1 MKLLSIRLENYIG
14 IYNGRGDNI
23 LEVDLSQST
32 SNIVIIR
39 GSNGS
44 GKSTLLKAL
53 SPLQDD
59 NTAIIPGMEGKKTLR
74 YLYNGELYEIL
85 YVHPV
90 KNDGSRGQVKMQV
103 YKGMNR
109 VELNPTWNVTSGKD
123 IIFDLFNLDANFLTL
138 SQLSSEDRGLADKKP
153 AERKK
158 FVNSIIN
165 GIEVYNNM
173 YKVITKKYSTFKNMI
188 NTISSKI
195 RQIGN
200 IEELNARFINISKQV
215 EDVSSERDKAVIEA
229 SKIDAE
235 IGILTRDNNLEEY
248 YKINEEIRDNID
260 YISASKSQV
269 IDLSKGELSSE
280 NLYELK
286 DIIDSGLHT
295 FDKDISK
302 WKSEEAVANAKI
314 ESISREKDETFNS
327 LQTKITK
334 RGTLLDGGFSDS
346 DLSLYKDTKAKIA
359 ELDNDIN
366 GLNSS
371 IKNLS
376 EAEAL
381 INAMEMIVP
390 VLDSLYN
397 GLDATTKKEKY
408 DFVKTTLDNDG
419 KYVDQTVELSRTY
432 NEVSRTVGELESE
445 VLAYEILFDKAKSL
459 ALRPKECKIDDC
471 SFVKEAIDAS
481 SKHPEKRIND
491 INKEISESK
500 TLLKS
505 LEKDIES
512 YKELYDFNKRFTNL
526 HGMVLSF
533 RKLLEKSP
541 VDYIID
547 PYQLLASLDHMEKLM
562 IDFNQIRGIFNII
575 TTKSN
580 YEEIIESLKE
590 PAAKYEANKALI
602 DELDSDIASLK
613 DKLTTIDNRLM
624 AEKDAISETVTDISL
639 TEFKIEVYTKCK
651 SLVDECIGLDVRNEE
666 LQSQINSLS
675 DIALK
680 VKTLDARMAEA
691 KSRADRLNND
701 LNAILNERDKIASN
715 KTLLEDY
722 IRDLDLYNKNFS
734 ILETIRYYLSPTTGI
749 QTVFMRTYMGNII
762 LKANELLSLIFN
774 GQFIIQPF
782 VINEAEFRIPCLG
795 NGLVNDDISSMSTS
809 QICMISMIL
818 SFAILSNSS
827 TDYNILK
834 LDEIDGGLDTENRIQ
849 FIGLLK
855 QLITMVGCEQCFLI
869 SHNMEYDADTT
880 VIDMAARPV
889 LVR

>member
-59 NTAIIPGMEGKKTLR
+59 NNAIIPGLEGKKTLR
-74 YLYNGELYEIL
+74 YLYNNEVYEIL

-90 KNDGSRGQVKMQV
+90 KTDGSRGQVKMQV

-173 YKVITKKYSTFKNMI
+173 YKVITKKYSTFKNLI
-188 NTISSKI
+188 STISSKI
-195 RQIGN
+195 NQIGN
-200 IEELNARFINISKQV
+200 IEELNSRYNNISRQV
-215 EDVSSERDKAVIEA
+215 EDVSRERDRAVIEA

-235 IGILTRDNNLEEY
+235 IGILTRDNNLEEF
-248 YKINEEIRDNID
+248 YKINEEIRENLD
-260 YISASKSQV
+260 YIRASKSQV
-269 IDLSKGELSSE
+269 INLSKGELSSE
-280 NLYELK
+280 DLNELK
-286 DIIDSGLHT
+286 DIIDRSLRT

-302 WKSEEAVANAKI
+302 WKSEEAVANSKI
-314 ESISREKDETFNS
+314 ESIAREKEDTFKS

-359 ELDNDIN
+359 ELENDIN

-381 INAMEMIVP
+381 VNAMEMIVP

-419 KYVDQTVELSRTY
+419 KYVDQTIELTRTY
-432 NEVSRTVGELESE
+432 NEVSRTVTELESE
-445 VLAYEILFDKAKSL
+445 ILAYEILFDKAKSL
-459 ALRPKECKIDDC
+459 ALRPKDCKIDDC
-471 SFVKEAIDAS
+471 SFVKEAIEAS

-491 INKEISESK
+491 INKEIDESNK
-500 TLLKS
+500 LLKS

-613 DKLTTIDNRLM
+613 DKLNAIDNQLM
-624 AEKDAISETVTDISL
+624 TENESIGEITTNISL
-639 TEFKIEVYTKCK
+639 TEFKTEVYTKCK
-651 SLVDECIGLDVRNEE
+651 SLVDECIGLEERNNE

-675 DIALK
+675 DIAFK
-680 VKTLDARMAEA
+680 VKDLEGRMDEA

-701 LNAILNERDKIASN
+701 LNAILSERDKIASN

-889 LVR
+889 LVK

>member
-59 NTAIIPGMEGKKTLR
+59 NTAIIPGLEGKKTLR
-74 YLYNGELYEIL
+74 YLYNGEVYEIL

-90 KNDGSRGQVKMQV
+90 KTDGSRGQVKMQV

-173 YKVITKKYSTFKNMI
+173 YKVITKKYSTFKNLI
-188 NTISSKI
+188 STISSKI
-195 RQIGN
+195 NQIGN
-200 IEELNARFINISKQV
+200 IEELNARYNNISRQV
-215 EDVSSERDKAVIEA
+215 ETVSSERDKAVIEA

-235 IGILTRDNNLEEY
+235 IGILTRDNNLEEF
-248 YKINEEIRDNID
+248 YKINEEIRENLD
-260 YISASKSQV
+260 YIRASKSQV
-269 IDLSKGELSSE
+269 INLSKGELTSE

-286 DIIDSGLHT
+286 DIIDSSLRT

-314 ESISREKDETFNS
+314 ENISREKEDTFKS

-346 DLSLYKDTKAKIA
+346 DLTLYKETKDKIA
-359 ELDNDIN
+359 ELENDIN

-381 INAMEMIVP
+381 VNAMEMIVP

-419 KYVDQTVELSRTY
+419 KYVDQTIELTRTY
-432 NEVSRTVGELESE
+432 NEVSRTVTELESE
-445 VLAYEILFDKAKSL
+445 ILTYEILFDKAKSL
-459 ALRPKECKIDDC
+459 ALRPKACKIDDC
-471 SFVKEAIDAS
+471 SFVKEAIEAS

-491 INKEISESK
+491 INKEIDESNK
-500 TLLKS
+500 LLKS

-541 VDYIID
+541 VNYIID
-547 PYQLLASLDHMEKLM
+547 PYQLLASLDYMEKLM

-613 DKLTTIDNRLM
+613 DKLSTIDNQLIK
-624 AEKDAISETVTDISL
+624 EKDAISETTNDIAL
-639 TEFKIEVYTKCK
+639 AEFKTEVYTKCK
-651 SLVDECIGLDVRNEE
+651 SLVDECIGLEERNNE
-666 LQSQINSLS
+666 LQGQINSLS
-675 DIALK
+675 DIAFK
-680 VKTLDARMAEA
+680 VKDLETRMDEA

-701 LNAILNERDKIASN
+701 LNAILSERDKIASS

-722 IRDLDLYNKNFS
+722 IRDLELYNKNFS

>member
-59 NTAIIPGMEGKKTLR
+59 NNAIIPGLEGKKTLR
-74 YLYNGELYEIL
+74 YLYNNEVYEIL

-173 YKVITKKYSTFKNMI
+173 YKVITKKYSTFKNLI
-188 NTISSKI
+188 STISSKI
-195 RQIGN
+195 NQIGN
-200 IEELNARFINISKQV
+200 IEELNSRYNNITRQV
-215 EDVSSERDKAVIEA
+215 EDVSRERDKAVIEA

-235 IGILTRDNNLEEY
+235 IGILTRDNNLEEF
-248 YKINEEIRDNID
+248 YKINEEIRENLD
-260 YISASKSQV
+260 YIRASKSQV
-269 IDLSKGELSSE
+269 INLSKGELSSE
-280 NLYELK
+280 DLNELK
-286 DIIDSGLHT
+286 DIIDRSLRT

-314 ESISREKDETFNS
+314 ENISKEKEDTFKS

-346 DLSLYKDTKAKIA
+346 DLSLYKDTKAKID
-359 ELDNDIN
+359 ELENDIN

-381 INAMEMIVP
+381 VNAMEMIVP

-419 KYVDQTVELSRTY
+419 KYVDQTIELTRTY
-432 NEVSRTVGELESE
+432 NEVSRTVTELESE
-445 VLAYEILFDKAKSL
+445 MLAYEILFDKAKSL
-459 ALRPKECKIDDC
+459 ALRPKDCKIDDC
-471 SFVKEAIDAS
+471 SFVKEAIEAS

-491 INKEISESK
+491 INKEIDESNK
-500 TLLKS
+500 LLKS

-613 DKLTTIDNRLM
+613 DKLST
-624 AEKDAISETVTDISL
+624 ISL
-639 TEFKIEVYTKCK
+639 QLTTENESIDEITNNISITEFRMEVYTKCK
-651 SLVDECIGLDVRNEE
+651 SLVDECIGLEERNNE

-675 DIALK
+675 DIAFK
-680 VKTLDARMAEA
+680 VKDLETRMDEA

-701 LNAILNERDKIASN
+701 LNAILSERDKIASN

>member
-74 YLYNGELYEIL
+74 YLYNGEVYEIL

-286 DIIDSGLHT
+286 DIIDSSLHT

-314 ESISREKDETFNS
+314 ESISREKDEAFNS

-346 DLSLYKDTKAKIA
+346 DLTLYKETKVKIA
-359 ELDNDIN
+359 ELENDIN
-366 GLNSS
+366 SLNSS

-381 INAMEMIVP
+381 VNAMEMIVP

-471 SFVKEAIDAS
+471 SFVKEAIEAS

-491 INKEISESK
+491 INKEINESK

-602 DELDSDIASLK
+602 DELDSDITSLK

-651 SLVDECIGLDVRNEE
+651 SLIDECIGLDVRNEE
-666 LQSQINSLS
+666 LQAQINSLS

-855 QLITMVGCEQCFLI
+855 QLISMVGCEQCFLI

>member
-59 NTAIIPGMEGKKTLR
+59 NTAIIPGLEGKKTLR
-74 YLYNGELYEIL
+74 YLYNNEVYEIL

-90 KNDGSRGQVKMQV
+90 KTDGSRGQVKMQV

-173 YKVITKKYSTFKNMI
+173 YKVITKKYSTFKNLI
-188 NTISSKI
+188 STISSKI
-195 RQIGN
+195 NQIGN
-200 IEELNARFINISKQV
+200 IEELNARYNNISRQV
-215 EDVSSERDKAVIEA
+215 ETVSSERDKAVIEA

-235 IGILTRDNNLEEY
+235 IGILTRDNNLEEF
-248 YKINEEIRDNID
+248 YKINEEIRENLD
-260 YISASKSQV
+260 YIRASKSQV
-269 IDLSKGELSSE
+269 INLSKGELTSE
-280 NLYELK
+280 NLNELK
-286 DIIDSGLHT
+286 DIIDGSLHA

-302 WKSEEAVANAKI
+302 WKSEEAVAKVKI
-314 ESISREKDETFNS
+314 ENISREKDETFKS

-346 DLSLYKDTKAKIA
+346 DLTLYKETKAKIA
-359 ELDNDIN
+359 DLENDIN

-381 INAMEMIVP
+381 VNAMEMIVP

-419 KYVDQTVELSRTY
+419 KYVDQTIELTRTY
-432 NEVSRTVGELESE
+432 NEVSRTVTELESE

-459 ALRPKECKIDDC
+459 ALRPKACKIDDC
-471 SFVKEAIDAS
+471 SFVKEAIEAS

-491 INKEISESK
+491 INKEIDESNK
-500 TLLKS
+500 LLKS

-512 YKELYDFNKRFTNL
+512 YRELYDFNKRFTNL

-541 VDYIID
+541 VNYIID
-547 PYQLLASLDHMEKLM
+547 PYQLLASLDHMENLM

-613 DKLTTIDNRLM
+613 DKLATIDNQLM
-624 AEKDAISETVTDISL
+624 VEKDGISETTTDIAL
-639 TEFKIEVYTKCK
+639 TEFKTEVYTKCK
-651 SLVDECIGLDVRNEE
+651 SLVDECIGLEERNNE
-666 LQSQINSLS
+666 LQGQINSLS
-675 DIALK
+675 DIAFK
-680 VKTLDARMAEA
+680 VKDLEARMDEA

-701 LNAILNERDKIASN
+701 LNAILSERDKIASS

-722 IRDLDLYNKNFS
+722 IRDLELYNKNFS

>member
-74 YLYNGELYEIL
+74 YLYNGEVYEIL

-269 IDLSKGELSSE
+269 IDLSKGELTSE

-286 DIIDSGLHT
+286 DIIDNSLHT

-314 ESISREKDETFNS
+314 ESISREKDEAFNS

-346 DLSLYKDTKAKIA
+346 DLTLYKDTKAKID
-359 ELDNDIN
+359 ELENDIN

-381 INAMEMIVP
+381 VNAMEMIVP

-471 SFVKEAIDAS
+471 SFVKEAIEAS

-512 YKELYDFNKRFTNL
+512 YKELYDFYKRFSNL

-651 SLVDECIGLDVRNEE
+651 SLVDDCIGLDVRNEE

-680 VKTLDARMAEA
+680 VKTLDTRMAEA

-855 QLITMVGCEQCFLI
+855 QLISMVGCEQCFLI

>member
-59 NTAIIPGMEGKKTLR
+59 NNAIIPGLEGKKTLR
-74 YLYNGELYEIL
+74 YLYNNEVYEIL

-90 KNDGSRGQVKMQV
+90 KTDGSRGQVKMQV

-173 YKVITKKYSTFKNMI
+173 YKVITKKYSTFKNI
-188 NTISSKI
+188 ISTISSKI
-195 RQIGN
+195 NQIGN
-200 IEELNARFINISKQV
+200 IEELNSRYNNITRQV
-215 EDVSSERDKAVIEA
+215 EDVSRERDKAVIEA

-235 IGILTRDNNLEEY
+235 IGILTRDNNLEEF
-248 YKINEEIRDNID
+248 YKINEEIRENLD
-260 YISASKSQV
+260 YIRASKSQV
-269 IDLSKGELSSE
+269 INLSKGELSSE
-280 NLYELK
+280 DLNELK
-286 DIIDSGLHT
+286 DIIDRSLRT

-314 ESISREKDETFNS
+314 ENISKEKDETFKS

-359 ELDNDIN
+359 ELENDIN
-366 GLNSS
+366 SLNSS

-381 INAMEMIVP
+381 VNAMEMIVP

-419 KYVDQTVELSRTY
+419 KYVDQTIELTRTY
-432 NEVSRTVGELESE
+432 NEVSRTVTELESE

-459 ALRPKECKIDDC
+459 ALRPKDCKIDDC
-471 SFVKEAIDAS
+471 SFVKEAIEAS

-491 INKEISESK
+491 INKEIDESNK
-500 TLLKS
+500 LLKS

-613 DKLTTIDNRLM
+613 DKLST
-624 AEKDAISETVTDISL
+624 ISL
-639 TEFKIEVYTKCK
+639 QLTTEKESIDETTNNISITEFKIEVYTKCK
-651 SLVDECIGLDVRNEE
+651 SLVDECIGLEERNNE
-666 LQSQINSLS
+666 LQGQINSLS
-675 DIALK
+675 DIAFK
-680 VKTLDARMAEA
+680 VKDLETRMDEA

-701 LNAILNERDKIASN
+701 LNAILSERDKIASS

>member
-59 NTAIIPGMEGKKTLR
+59 NTAIIPGLEGKKTLR
-74 YLYNGELYEIL
+74 YLYNNEVYEIL

-90 KNDGSRGQVKMQV
+90 KTDGSRGQVKMQV

-173 YKVITKKYSTFKNMI
+173 YKVITKKYSTFKNLI
-188 NTISSKI
+188 STISSKI
-195 RQIGN
+195 NQIGN
-200 IEELNARFINISKQV
+200 IEELNARYNNISRQV
-215 EDVSSERDKAVIEA
+215 ETVSSERDKAVIEA

-235 IGILTRDNNLEEY
+235 IGILTRDNNLEEF
-248 YKINEEIRDNID
+248 YKINEEIRENLD
-260 YISASKSQV
+260 YIRASKSQV
-269 IDLSKGELSSE
+269 INLSKGELTSE
-280 NLYELK
+280 NLNELK
-286 DIIDSGLHT
+286 DIIDSSLHT

-302 WKSEEAVANAKI
+302 WKSEEAVAKVKI
-314 ESISREKDETFNS
+314 ENITRDKDETFKS

-346 DLSLYKDTKAKIA
+346 DLTLYKETKAKIA
-359 ELDNDIN
+359 ELENDIN

-381 INAMEMIVP
+381 VNAMEMIVP

-419 KYVDQTVELSRTY
+419 KYADQTVELTRTY
-432 NEVSRTVGELESE
+432 NEVSRTVTELESE

-459 ALRPKECKIDDC
+459 ALRPKDCKIDDC
-471 SFVKEAIDAS
+471 SFVKEAIEAS

-491 INKEISESK
+491 INKEIDESNK
-500 TLLKS
+500 LLKS

-613 DKLTTIDNRLM
+613 DKLST
-624 AEKDAISETVTDISL
+624 ISL
-639 TEFKIEVYTKCK
+639 QLTTENESIDEITNNISITEFRMEVYTKCK
-651 SLVDECIGLDVRNEE
+651 SLVDECIGLEERNNE

-675 DIALK
+675 DIAFK
-680 VKTLDARMAEA
+680 VKDLEARMDEA

-701 LNAILNERDKIASN
+701 LNAILSERDKIASS

-722 IRDLDLYNKNFS
+722 IRDLELYNKNFS

>member
-74 YLYNGELYEIL
+74 YLYNGEVYEIL

-269 IDLSKGELSSE
+269 IDLSKGELTSE

-286 DIIDSGLHT
+286 DIIDNSLHT

-314 ESISREKDETFNS
+314 ESISREKDEAFNS

-359 ELDNDIN
+359 ELENDIN

-381 INAMEMIVP
+381 VNAMEMIVP

-471 SFVKEAIDAS
+471 SFVKEAIEAS

-666 LQSQINSLS
+666 LQAQINSLS

-680 VKTLDARMAEA
+680 VKTLDTRMGEA

-855 QLITMVGCEQCFLI
+855 QLISMVGCEQCFLI

>member
-74 YLYNGELYEIL
+74 YLYNGEVYEIL

-260 YISASKSQV
+260 YISSSKSQV

-286 DIIDSGLHT
+286 DIIDNSLHT

-314 ESISREKDETFNS
+314 ESISREKDEAFNS

-359 ELDNDIN
+359 ELENDIN

-381 INAMEMIVP
+381 VNAMEMIVP

-419 KYVDQTVELSRTY
+419 KYIDQTVELSRTY

-471 SFVKEAIDAS
+471 SFVKEAIEAS

-624 AEKDAISETVTDISL
+624 VEKDAISETITDISL

-666 LQSQINSLS
+666 LQAQINSLS

-680 VKTLDARMAEA
+680 VKTLDTRMAEA

>member
-59 NTAIIPGMEGKKTLR
+59 NTAIIPGLEGKKTLR
-74 YLYNGELYEIL
+74 YLYNGEVYEIL

-90 KNDGSRGQVKMQV
+90 KTDGSRGQVKMQV

-173 YKVITKKYSTFKNMI
+173 YKVITKKYSTFKNLI
-188 NTISSKI
+188 STISSKI
-195 RQIGN
+195 NQIGN
-200 IEELNARFINISKQV
+200 IEELNSRYNNITRQV
-215 EDVSSERDKAVIEA
+215 EDVSRERDRAVIEA

-235 IGILTRDNNLEEY
+235 IGILTRDNNLEEF
-248 YKINEEIRDNID
+248 YKINEEIRENLD
-260 YISASKSQV
+260 YIRASKAQV
-269 IDLSKGELSSE
+269 INLSKGELSSE
-280 NLYELK
+280 DLNELK
-286 DIIDSGLHT
+286 DIIDRSLRT

-314 ESISREKDETFNS
+314 ENISKEKEDTFKS

-346 DLSLYKDTKAKIA
+346 DLSLYKETKAKIA
-359 ELDNDIN
+359 DLENDIN

-381 INAMEMIVP
+381 VNAMEMIVP

-419 KYVDQTVELSRTY
+419 KYVDQTIELTRTY
-432 NEVSRTVGELESE
+432 NEVSRTVTELESE
-445 VLAYEILFDKAKSL
+445 ILTYEILFDKAKSL
-459 ALRPKECKIDDC
+459 ALRPKDCKIDDC
-471 SFVKEAIDAS
+471 SFVKEAIEAS

-491 INKEISESK
+491 INKEIDESNK
-500 TLLKS
+500 LLKS

-613 DKLTTIDNRLM
+613 DKLST
-624 AEKDAISETVTDISL
+624 ISL
-639 TEFKIEVYTKCK
+639 QLTTENESIDEITNNISIAEFRMEVYTKCK
-651 SLVDECIGLDVRNEE
+651 SLVDECIGLEERNNE
-666 LQSQINSLS
+666 LQGQINSLS
-675 DIALK
+675 DIAFK
-680 VKTLDARMAEA
+680 VKDLETRMDEA

-701 LNAILNERDKIASN
+701 LNAILSERDKIASS

-722 IRDLDLYNKNFS
+722 IRDLELYNKNFS

>member
-74 YLYNGELYEIL
+74 YLYNGEVYEIL

-286 DIIDSGLHT
+286 DIIDNSLYT

-314 ESISREKDETFNS
+314 ESISREKDEAFNS

-346 DLSLYKDTKAKIA
+346 DLSLYKETKAKIA
-359 ELDNDIN
+359 ELENDIN

-381 INAMEMIVP
+381 VNAMEMIVP

-419 KYVDQTVELSRTY
+419 KYLDQTVELSRTY
-432 NEVSRTVGELESE
+432 NEVSRTVDELESE

-471 SFVKEAIDAS
+471 SFVKEAIEAS

-680 VKTLDARMAEA
+680 VKTLDTRMAEA

-855 QLITMVGCEQCFLI
+855 QLISMVGCEQCFLI

>member
-39 GSNGS
+39 GFNGS

-74 YLYNGELYEIL
+74 YLYNGEVYEIL

-286 DIIDSGLHT
+286 DIIDSSLHT
-295 FDKDISK
+295 FDKNISK

-314 ESISREKDETFNS
+314 ESISREKDEAFNS

-346 DLSLYKDTKAKIA
+346 DLTLYKDTKAKIA
-359 ELDNDIN
+359 ELENDIN
-366 GLNSS
+366 SLNSS

-381 INAMEMIVP
+381 VNAMEMIVP

-459 ALRPKECKIDDC
+459 ALRPKECNIDDC
-471 SFVKEAIDAS
+471 SFVKEAIEAS

-541 VDYIID
+541 VGYIID

-651 SLVDECIGLDVRNEE
+651 SLVDECIGLDTRNEE
-666 LQSQINSLS
+666 LQAQINSLS

-855 QLITMVGCEQCFLI
+855 QLISMVGCEQCFLI

>member
-59 NTAIIPGMEGKKTLR
+59 NNAIIPGLEGKKTLR
-74 YLYNGELYEIL
+74 YLYNNEVYEIL

-90 KNDGSRGQVKMQV
+90 KTDGSRGQVKMQV

-173 YKVITKKYSTFKNMI
+173 YKVITKKYSTFKNLI
-188 NTISSKI
+188 STISSKI
-195 RQIGN
+195 NQIGN
-200 IEELNARFINISKQV
+200 IEELNARYNNISRQV
-215 EDVSSERDKAVIEA
+215 ETISSERDKAVIEA

-235 IGILTRDNNLEEY
+235 IGILTRDNNLEEF
-248 YKINEEIRDNID
+248 YKINEEIRENLD
-260 YISASKSQV
+260 YIRASKSQV
-269 IDLSKGELSSE
+269 INLSKGDLTSE

-286 DIIDSGLHT
+286 DIIDSSLHA

-314 ESISREKDETFNS
+314 ENISREKEDTFKS

-359 ELDNDIN
+359 ELENDIN

-381 INAMEMIVP
+381 VNAMEMIVP

-419 KYVDQTVELSRTY
+419 KYVDQTIELTRTY
-432 NEVSRTVGELESE
+432 NEVSRTVTELESE

-459 ALRPKECKIDDC
+459 ALRPKDCKIDDC
-471 SFVKEAIDAS
+471 SFVKEAIEAS

-491 INKEISESK
+491 INKEIDESNK
-500 TLLKS
+500 LLKS

-613 DKLTTIDNRLM
+613 DKLTTIDNQLM
-624 AEKDAISETVTDISL
+624 TEKDAISETTTDIAL
-639 TEFKIEVYTKCK
+639 IEFKIEVYTKCK
-651 SLVDECIGLDVRNEE
+651 SLVDECIGLEERNNE

-675 DIALK
+675 DIAFK
-680 VKTLDARMAEA
+680 VKDLENRMDEA

-701 LNAILNERDKIASN
+701 LNAILSERDKIASS

-722 IRDLDLYNKNFS
+722 IRDLELYNKNFS

-855 QLITMVGCEQCFLI
+855 QLISMVGCEQCFLI

>member
-59 NTAIIPGMEGKKTLR
+59 NTAIIPGLEGKKTLR
-74 YLYNGELYEIL
+74 YLYNGEVYEIL

-90 KNDGSRGQVKMQV
+90 KTDGSRGQVKMQV

-173 YKVITKKYSTFKNMI
+173 YKVITKKYSTFKNLI
-188 NTISSKI
+188 STISSKI
-195 RQIGN
+195 NQIGN
-200 IEELNARFINISKQV
+200 IEELNARYNNISRQV
-215 EDVSSERDKAVIEA
+215 EDVSRERDKAVIEA

-235 IGILTRDNNLEEY
+235 IGILTRDNNLEEF
-248 YKINEEIRDNID
+248 YKINEEIRENLD
-260 YISASKSQV
+260 YIRASKSQV
-269 IDLSKGELSSE
+269 INLSKGELTSE
-280 NLYELK
+280 NLNELK
-286 DIIDSGLHT
+286 DIIDSSLHA

-302 WKSEEAVANAKI
+302 WKSKEAVAKVKI
-314 ESISREKDETFNS
+314 ENISREKDETFKS

-359 ELDNDIN
+359 ELENDIN

-381 INAMEMIVP
+381 VNAMEMIVP

-419 KYVDQTVELSRTY
+419 KYVDQTVELTRTY
-432 NEVSRTVGELESE
+432 NEVSRTVTELESE
-445 VLAYEILFDKAKSL
+445 VLTYEILFDKAKSL
-459 ALRPKECKIDDC
+459 ALRPKDCKIDDC
-471 SFVKEAIDAS
+471 SFVKEAIEAS

-491 INKEISESK
+491 INKEIDESNK
-500 TLLKS
+500 LLKS

-613 DKLTTIDNRLM
+613 DKLTTIDAQLTV
-624 AEKDAISETVTDISL
+624 EQDGISETTTNISL
-639 TEFKIEVYTKCK
+639 AEFKTEVYTKCK
-651 SLVDECIGLDVRNEE
+651 SLVDECIGLEERNNE

-675 DIALK
+675 DIAFK
-680 VKTLDARMAEA
+680 VKDLEARMDEA

-701 LNAILNERDKIASN
+701 LNAILSERDKIASS

-880 VIDMAARPV
+880 VIDMTARPV

>member
-59 NTAIIPGMEGKKTLR
+59 NNAIIPGLEGKKTLR
-74 YLYNGELYEIL
+74 YLYNNEVYEIL

-90 KNDGSRGQVKMQV
+90 KTDGSRGQVKMQV

-173 YKVITKKYSTFKNMI
+173 YKVITKKYSTFKNLI
-188 NTISSKI
+188 STISSKI
-195 RQIGN
+195 NQIGN
-200 IEELNARFINISKQV
+200 IEELNSRYNNITRQV
-215 EDVSSERDKAVIEA
+215 EDVSRERDRAVIEA

-235 IGILTRDNNLEEY
+235 IGILTRDNNLEEF
-248 YKINEEIRDNID
+248 YKINEEIRENLD
-260 YISASKSQV
+260 YIRASKSQV
-269 IDLSKGELSSE
+269 INLSKGELSSE
-280 NLYELK
+280 DLNELK
-286 DIIDSGLHT
+286 DIIDRSLRT

-302 WKSEEAVANAKI
+302 WKSEEAVANSKI
-314 ESISREKDETFNS
+314 ENISKEKEDTFKS

-359 ELDNDIN
+359 ELENDIN

-381 INAMEMIVP
+381 VNAMEMIVP

-419 KYVDQTVELSRTY
+419 KYVDQTIELTRTY
-432 NEVSRTVGELESE
+432 NEVSRTVTELESE
-445 VLAYEILFDKAKSL
+445 ILAYEILFDKAKSL
-459 ALRPKECKIDDC
+459 ALRPKDCKIDDC
-471 SFVKEAIDAS
+471 SFVKEAIEAS

-491 INKEISESK
+491 INKEIDESNK
-500 TLLKS
+500 LLKS

-613 DKLTTIDNRLM
+613 DKLST
-624 AEKDAISETVTDISL
+624 ISL
-639 TEFKIEVYTKCK
+639 QLITEKESIDETTNNISITEFKIEVYTKCK
-651 SLVDECIGLDVRNEE
+651 SLVDECIGLEERNNE

-675 DIALK
+675 DIAFK
-680 VKTLDARMAEA
+680 VKDLETRMDEA

-701 LNAILNERDKIASN
+701 LNAILSERDKIASN

>member
-59 NTAIIPGMEGKKTLR
+59 NNAIIPGLEGKKTLR
-74 YLYNGELYEIL
+74 YLYNNEVYEIL
-85 YVHPV
+85 YIHPV
-90 KNDGSRGQVKMQV
+90 KTDGSRGQVKMQV

-173 YKVITKKYSTFKNMI
+173 YKVITKKYSTFKNLI
-188 NTISSKI
+188 STISSKI
-195 RQIGN
+195 NQIGN
-200 IEELNARFINISKQV
+200 IEELNSRYNNITRQV
-215 EDVSSERDKAVIEA
+215 EDVSRERDRAVIEA

-235 IGILTRDNNLEEY
+235 IGILTRDNNLEEF
-248 YKINEEIRDNID
+248 YKINEEIRENLD
-260 YISASKSQV
+260 YIRASKSQV
-269 IDLSKGELSSE
+269 INLSKGELSSE
-280 NLYELK
+280 DLNELK
-286 DIIDSGLHT
+286 DIIDRSLRT

-314 ESISREKDETFNS
+314 ENISKEKEDTFKS

-346 DLSLYKDTKAKIA
+346 DLFLYKDTKAKIA
-359 ELDNDIN
+359 ELENDIN

-381 INAMEMIVP
+381 VNAMEMIVP

-419 KYVDQTVELSRTY
+419 KYVDQTIELTRTY
-432 NEVSRTVGELESE
+432 NEASRTVTELESE
-445 VLAYEILFDKAKSL
+445 ILAYEILFDKAKSL
-459 ALRPKECKIDDC
+459 ALRPKDCKIDDC
-471 SFVKEAIDAS
+471 SFVKEAIEAS

-491 INKEISESK
+491 INKEIDESNK
-500 TLLKS
+500 LLKS

-613 DKLTTIDNRLM
+613 DKLST
-624 AEKDAISETVTDISL
+624 ISL
-639 TEFKIEVYTKCK
+639 QLTTENESIDEITNNISITEFRMEVYTKCK
-651 SLVDECIGLDVRNEE
+651 SLVDECIGLEERNNE

-675 DIALK
+675 DIAFK
-680 VKTLDARMAEA
+680 VKDLETRMDEA

-701 LNAILNERDKIASN
+701 LNAILSERDKIASN

-722 IRDLDLYNKNFS
+722 IRDLDLYNKNFL

>member
-74 YLYNGELYEIL
+74 YLYNGEVYEII

-286 DIIDSGLHT
+286 DIIDNSLHT

-314 ESISREKDETFNS
+314 ESISREKDEAFNS

-359 ELDNDIN
+359 ELENDIN

-381 INAMEMIVP
+381 VNAMEMIVP

-471 SFVKEAIDAS
+471 SFVKEAIEAS

-541 VDYIID
+541 VNYIIN

-855 QLITMVGCEQCFLI
+855 QLISMVGCEQCFLI

>member
-74 YLYNGELYEIL
+74 YLYNGEVYEIL

-286 DIIDSGLHT
+286 DIIDSSLRT

-314 ESISREKDETFNS
+314 ESISREKEDTFKS

-346 DLSLYKDTKAKIA
+346 DLTLYKDTKAKIA
-359 ELDNDIN
+359 ELENDIN
-366 GLNSS
+366 SLNSS

-376 EAEAL
+376 EAEA
-381 INAMEMIVP
+381 IVNAMEMIVP

-471 SFVKEAIDAS
+471 SFVKEAIEAS

-651 SLVDECIGLDVRNEE
+651 SLVDECIGLDTRNEE
-666 LQSQINSLS
+666 LQAQINSLS

>member
-59 NTAIIPGMEGKKTLR
+59 NIAIIPGMEGKKTLR
-74 YLYNGELYEIL
+74 YLYNGEVYEIL

-260 YISASKSQV
+260 YISSSKSQV
-269 IDLSKGELSSE
+269 IDLSKGELTSE

-286 DIIDSGLHT
+286 DIIDSSLHT

-314 ESISREKDETFNS
+314 ESISREKDEAFNS

-359 ELDNDIN
+359 ELENDIN

-381 INAMEMIVP
+381 VNAMEMIVP

-471 SFVKEAIDAS
+471 SFVKEAIEAS

-651 SLVDECIGLDVRNEE
+651 SLVDECIGLDTRNEE
-666 LQSQINSLS
+666 LQAQINSLS

>member
-59 NTAIIPGMEGKKTLR
+59 NTAIIPGLEGKKTLR
-74 YLYNGELYEIL
+74 YLYNGEVYEIL

-90 KNDGSRGQVKMQV
+90 KTDGSRGQVKMQV

-173 YKVITKKYSTFKNMI
+173 YKVITKKYSTFKNLI
-188 NTISSKI
+188 STISSKI
-195 RQIGN
+195 NQIGN
-200 IEELNARFINISKQV
+200 IEELNSRYNNITRQV
-215 EDVSSERDKAVIEA
+215 EDVSRERDRAVIEA

-235 IGILTRDNNLEEY
+235 IGILTRDNNLEEF
-248 YKINEEIRDNID
+248 YKINEEIRENID
-260 YISASKSQV
+260 YIRASKSQV
-269 IDLSKGELSSE
+269 INLSKGELSSE
-280 NLYELK
+280 DLNELK
-286 DIIDSGLHT
+286 DIIDRSLRT

-314 ESISREKDETFNS
+314 ENISKEKEDTFKS

-359 ELDNDIN
+359 ELENDIN

-381 INAMEMIVP
+381 VNAMEMIVP

-408 DFVKTTLDNDG
+408 DFIKTTLDNDG
-419 KYVDQTVELSRTY
+419 KYVDQTIELTRTY
-432 NEVSRTVGELESE
+432 NEVSRTVTELESE
-445 VLAYEILFDKAKSL
+445 ILTYEILFDKAKSL
-459 ALRPKECKIDDC
+459 ALRPKDCKIDDC
-471 SFVKEAIDAS
+471 SFVKEAIEAS

-491 INKEISESK
+491 INKEIDESNK
-500 TLLKS
+500 LLKS

-613 DKLTTIDNRLM
+613 DKLST
-624 AEKDAISETVTDISL
+624 ISL
-639 TEFKIEVYTKCK
+639 QLTTEKESIDGITNNISITEFRLEVYTKCK
-651 SLVDECIGLDVRNEE
+651 SLVDECIGLEERNNE

-675 DIALK
+675 DIAFK
-680 VKTLDARMAEA
+680 VKDLETRMDEA

-701 LNAILNERDKIASN
+701 LNAILSERDKIASN

>member
-59 NTAIIPGMEGKKTLR
+59 NTAIIPGLEGKKTLR
-74 YLYNGELYEIL
+74 YLYNGEVYEIL

-90 KNDGSRGQVKMQV
+90 KTDGSRGQVKMQV

-173 YKVITKKYSTFKNMI
+173 YKVITKKYSTFKNLI
-188 NTISSKI
+188 STISSKI
-195 RQIGN
+195 NQIGN
-200 IEELNARFINISKQV
+200 IEELNSRYNNISRQV
-215 EDVSSERDKAVIEA
+215 EDVSRERDRAVIEA

-235 IGILTRDNNLEEY
+235 IGILTRDNNLEEF
-248 YKINEEIRDNID
+248 YKINEEIRENLD
-260 YISASKSQV
+260 YIRASKSQV
-269 IDLSKGELSSE
+269 INLSKGELSSE
-280 NLYELK
+280 DLNELK
-286 DIIDSGLHT
+286 DIIDSSLHS
-295 FDKDISK
+295 FDRDISK
-302 WKSEEAVANAKI
+302 WRAEETIANSKI
-314 ESISREKDETFNS
+314 ESISRDKDDIFES
-327 LQTKITK
+327 LQSKITK

-346 DLSLYKDTKAKIA
+346 DLTLYKDTKAKIA

-366 GLNSS
+366 SLNSS

-381 INAMEMIVP
+381 VNAMEMIVP

-419 KYVDQTVELSRTY
+419 KYVDQTIELTRTY
-432 NEVSRTVGELESE
+432 NEVSRTVTELESE

-471 SFVKEAIDAS
+471 SFVKEAIEAS

-491 INKEISESK
+491 INKEIDESNK
-500 TLLKS
+500 LLKS

-541 VDYIID
+541 VNYIID

-613 DKLTTIDNRLM
+613 DKLANIDSQLITEKESINEITTN
-624 AEKDAISETVTDISL
+624 ISV
-639 TEFKIEVYTKCK
+639 TEFKTEVYTKCK
-651 SLVDECIGLDVRNEE
+651 SLVDECIGLEERNNE

-675 DIALK
+675 DIAFK
-680 VKTLDARMAEA
+680 VKDLEGRMDEA

-701 LNAILNERDKIASN
+701 LNAILSERDKIASN

>member
-59 NTAIIPGMEGKKTLR
+59 NTAIIPGLEGKKTLR
-74 YLYNGELYEIL
+74 YLYNGEVYEIL

-90 KNDGSRGQVKMQV
+90 KTDGSRGQVKMQV

-173 YKVITKKYSTFKNMI
+173 YKVITKKYSTFKNLI
-188 NTISSKI
+188 STISSKI
-195 RQIGN
+195 NQIGN
-200 IEELNARFINISKQV
+200 IEELNSRYNNISRQV
-215 EDVSSERDKAVIEA
+215 EDVSRERDRAVIEA

-235 IGILTRDNNLEEY
+235 IGILTRDNNLEEF
-248 YKINEEIRDNID
+248 YKINEEIRDNLD
-260 YISASKSQV
+260 YIRASKSQV
-269 IDLSKGELSSE
+269 INLSKGELSSE
-280 NLYELK
+280 DLNELK
-286 DIIDSGLHT
+286 DIIDSSLHS
-295 FDKDISK
+295 FDRDISK
-302 WKSEEAVANAKI
+302 WRAEETIANSKI
-314 ESISREKDETFNS
+314 ESISRDKDDIFES
-327 LQTKITK
+327 LQSKITK

-346 DLSLYKDTKAKIA
+346 DLTLYKDTKAKIA

-366 GLNSS
+366 SLNSS

-381 INAMEMIVP
+381 VNAMEMIVP

-432 NEVSRTVGELESE
+432 SEVSRTVTELESE
-445 VLAYEILFDKAKSL
+445 ILAYEILFDKAKSL

-471 SFVKEAIDAS
+471 SFVKEAIEAS

-491 INKEISESK
+491 INKEIDESNK
-500 TLLKS
+500 LLKS

-547 PYQLLASLDHMEKLM
+547 PYQLLASLDHMEQLM

-613 DKLTTIDNRLM
+613 DKLATIDSQLIT
-624 AEKDAISETVTDISL
+624 EKESIDEITTNISV
-639 TEFKIEVYTKCK
+639 TEFKTEVYTKCK
-651 SLVDECIGLDVRNEE
+651 SLVDECIGLEARNEE

-675 DIALK
+675 DIAFK
-680 VKTLDARMAEA
+680 VKDLEGRMDEA

-855 QLITMVGCEQCFLI
+855 QLISMVGCEQCFLI

-889 LVR
+889 LVK

>member
-74 YLYNGELYEIL
+74 YLYNGEVYEIL

-90 KNDGSRGQVKMQV
+90 KTDGSRGQVKMQV

-286 DIIDSGLHT
+286 DIIDNSLRT

-359 ELDNDIN
+359 ELENDIN

-381 INAMEMIVP
+381 VNAMEMIVP

-471 SFVKEAIDAS
+471 SFVKEAIEAS

-512 YKELYDFNKRFTNL
+512 YKELYDFYKRFSNL

-533 RKLLEKSP
+533 RKLLDKSP
-541 VDYIID
+541 VSYITD
-547 PYQLLASLDHMEKLM
+547 PYTLLASLDHMENLM
-562 IDFNQIRGIFNII
+562 VDFNQIRGIFNII

-651 SLVDECIGLDVRNEE
+651 SLVDECIGLDTRNEE
-666 LQSQINSLS
+666 LQAQINSLS

-680 VKTLDARMAEA
+680 VKTLDTRMAEA

-855 QLITMVGCEQCFLI
+855 QLISMVGCEQCFLI

>member
-74 YLYNGELYEIL
+74 YLYNGEVYEIL

-215 EDVSSERDKAVIEA
+215 EDISSERDKAVIEA

-286 DIIDSGLHT
+286 DIIDNSLHT

-314 ESISREKDETFNS
+314 ESISREKDEAFNS

-346 DLSLYKDTKAKIA
+346 DLTLYKDTKAKIA
-359 ELDNDIN
+359 ELENDIN
-366 GLNSS
+366 SLNSS

-381 INAMEMIVP
+381 VNAMEMIVP

-471 SFVKEAIDAS
+471 SFVKEAIEAS

-613 DKLTTIDNRLM
+613 DKLTTIDNRFM
-624 AEKDAISETVTDISL
+624 VEKDAISETVTDISL

-651 SLVDECIGLDVRNEE
+651 SLVDECIGLDTRNDE
-666 LQSQINSLS
+666 LQAQINSLS

-680 VKTLDARMAEA
+680 VKTLDTRMAEA

-722 IRDLDLYNKNFS
+722 IRDLELYNKNFS

>member
-59 NTAIIPGMEGKKTLR
+59 NTAIIPGMDGKKTLR
-74 YLYNGELYEIL
+74 YLYNGEVYEIL

-286 DIIDSGLHT
+286 DIIDSSLHT

-346 DLSLYKDTKAKIA
+346 DLTLYKDTKAKIA
-359 ELDNDIN
+359 ELENDIN

-381 INAMEMIVP
+381 VNAMEMIVP

-471 SFVKEAIDAS
+471 SFVKEAIEAS

-547 PYQLLASLDHMEKLM
+547 PYQLLASLDHIEKLM

-855 QLITMVGCEQCFLI
+855 QLISMVGCEQCFLI

>member
-59 NTAIIPGMEGKKTLR
+59 NNAIIPGLEGKKTLR
-74 YLYNGELYEIL
+74 YLYNNEVYEIL
-85 YVHPV
+85 YIHPV
-90 KNDGSRGQVKMQV
+90 KTDGSRGQVKMQV

-173 YKVITKKYSTFKNMI
+173 YKVITKKYSTFKNLI
-188 NTISSKI
+188 STISSKI
-195 RQIGN
+195 NQIGN
-200 IEELNARFINISKQV
+200 IEELNSRYNNITRQV
-215 EDVSSERDKAVIEA
+215 EDVSRERDKAVIEA

-235 IGILTRDNNLEEY
+235 IGILTRDNNLEEF
-248 YKINEEIRDNID
+248 YKINEEIRENLD
-260 YISASKSQV
+260 YIRASKSQV
-269 IDLSKGELSSE
+269 INLSKGELSSE
-280 NLYELK
+280 DLNELK
-286 DIIDSGLHT
+286 DIIDRSLRT

-314 ESISREKDETFNS
+314 ENISKEKEDTFKS

-359 ELDNDIN
+359 ELENDIN

-381 INAMEMIVP
+381 VNAMEMIVP

-419 KYVDQTVELSRTY
+419 KYVDQTIELTRTY
-432 NEVSRTVGELESE
+432 NEVSRTVTELESE

-459 ALRPKECKIDDC
+459 ALRPKDCKIDDC
-471 SFVKEAIDAS
+471 SFVKEAIEAS

-491 INKEISESK
+491 INKEIDESNK
-500 TLLKS
+500 LLKS

-613 DKLTTIDNRLM
+613 DKLST
-624 AEKDAISETVTDISL
+624 ISL
-639 TEFKIEVYTKCK
+639 QLTTENESIDEITNNISITEFRMEVYTKCK
-651 SLVDECIGLDVRNEE
+651 SLVDECIGLEERNNE

-675 DIALK
+675 DIAFK
-680 VKTLDARMAEA
+680 VKDLETRMDEA

-701 LNAILNERDKIASN
+701 LNAILSERDKIASN

>member
-74 YLYNGELYEIL
+74 YLYNGEVYEIL

-286 DIIDSGLHT
+286 DIIDSSLHT

-314 ESISREKDETFNS
+314 ESISREKDEAFNS

-346 DLSLYKDTKAKIA
+346 DLTLYKETKAKIA
-359 ELDNDIN
+359 ELENDIN

-381 INAMEMIVP
+381 VNAMEMIVL

-471 SFVKEAIDAS
+471 SFVKEAIEAS
-481 SKHPEKRIND
+481 SKHPEKRINN

-651 SLVDECIGLDVRNEE
+651 SLVDECIGLDTRNEE
-666 LQSQINSLS
+666 LQAQINSLS

-680 VKTLDARMAEA
+680 VKTLDTRMTEA

-855 QLITMVGCEQCFLI
+855 QLISMVGCEQCFLI

>member
-74 YLYNGELYEIL
+74 YLYNGEVYEIL

-286 DIIDSGLHT
+286 DIIDSSLRT

-314 ESISREKDETFNS
+314 ESISREKDEAFNS

-346 DLSLYKDTKAKIA
+346 DLTLYKETKVKIA
-359 ELDNDIN
+359 ELENDIN
-366 GLNSS
+366 SLNSS

-381 INAMEMIVP
+381 VNAMEMIVP

-459 ALRPKECKIDDC
+459 ALRPKECKINDC
-471 SFVKEAIDAS
+471 SFVKEAIEAS

-613 DKLTTIDNRLM
+613 DKLSTISLQLTTEN
-624 AEKDAISETVTDISL
+624 ESISEITTNISL
-639 TEFKIEVYTKCK
+639 AEFKTEVYTKCK
-651 SLVDECIGLDVRNEE
+651 SLVDECIGLEERNNE
-666 LQSQINSLS
+666 LQGQINSLS
-675 DIALK
+675 DIAFK
-680 VKTLDARMAEA
+680 VKDLETRMDEA

-701 LNAILNERDKIASN
+701 LNAILSERDKIASN

-855 QLITMVGCEQCFLI
+855 QLISMVGCEQCFLI

>member
-74 YLYNGELYEIL
+74 YLYNGEVYEIL

-286 DIIDSGLHT
+286 DIIDSSLHT

-314 ESISREKDETFNS
+314 ENISREKDETFKS

-346 DLSLYKDTKAKIA
+346 DLTLYKDTRAKIA
-359 ELDNDIN
+359 ELENDIN
-366 GLNSS
+366 SLNSS

-381 INAMEMIVP
+381 VNAMEMIVP

-419 KYVDQTVELSRTY
+419 KYVDQTIELYRTY

-471 SFVKEAIDAS
+471 SFVKEAIEAS

-651 SLVDECIGLDVRNEE
+651 SLVDECIGLDTRNEE
-666 LQSQINSLS
+666 LQAQINSLS

-855 QLITMVGCEQCFLI
+855 QLISMVGCEQCFLI

>member
-59 NTAIIPGMEGKKTLR
+59 NNAIIPGLEGKKTLR
-74 YLYNGELYEIL
+74 YLYNNEVYEIL

-90 KNDGSRGQVKMQV
+90 KTDGSRGQVKMQV

-173 YKVITKKYSTFKNMI
+173 YKVITKKYSTFKNLI
-188 NTISSKI
+188 STISSKI
-195 RQIGN
+195 NQIGN
-200 IEELNARFINISKQV
+200 IEELNARYNNITRQV
-215 EDVSSERDKAVIEA
+215 EDVSRERDKAVIEA

-235 IGILTRDNNLEEY
+235 IGILTRDNNLEEF
-248 YKINEEIRDNID
+248 YKINEEIRENLD
-260 YISASKSQV
+260 YIRASKSQV
-269 IDLSKGELSSE
+269 INLSKGELSSE
-280 NLYELK
+280 DLNELK
-286 DIIDSGLHT
+286 DIIDRSLRT

-314 ESISREKDETFNS
+314 ENISKEKEDTFKS

-346 DLSLYKDTKAKIA
+346 DLSLYKDTKAKID
-359 ELDNDIN
+359 ELENDIN
-366 GLNSS
+366 SLNSS

-381 INAMEMIVP
+381 VNAMEMIVP

-419 KYVDQTVELSRTY
+419 KYVDQTIELTRTY
-432 NEVSRTVGELESE
+432 NEVSRTVTELESE
-445 VLAYEILFDKAKSL
+445 ILAYEILFDKAKSL
-459 ALRPKECKIDDC
+459 ALRPKDCKIDDC
-471 SFVKEAIDAS
+471 SFVKEAIEAS

-491 INKEISESK
+491 INKEIDESNR
-500 TLLKS
+500 LLKS

-541 VDYIID
+541 VNYIID

-613 DKLTTIDNRLM
+613 DKLST
-624 AEKDAISETVTDISL
+624 ISL
-639 TEFKIEVYTKCK
+639 QLTTENESIDEITNNISITEFKIEVYTKCK
-651 SLVDECIGLDVRNEE
+651 SLVDECIGLEERNNE

-675 DIALK
+675 DIAFK
-680 VKTLDARMAEA
+680 VKDLEARMDEA

-701 LNAILNERDKIASN
+701 LNDILSERDKIASN

>member
-59 NTAIIPGMEGKKTLR
+59 NNAIIPGLEGKKTLR
-74 YLYNGELYEIL
+74 YLYNGEVYEIL

-90 KNDGSRGQVKMQV
+90 KTDGSRSQVKMQV

-173 YKVITKKYSTFKNMI
+173 YKVITKKYSTFKNLI
-188 NTISSKI
+188 STISSKI
-195 RQIGN
+195 NQIGN
-200 IEELNARFINISKQV
+200 IEELNSRYNNITRQV
-215 EDVSSERDKAVIEA
+215 EDVSRERDRAVIEA

-235 IGILTRDNNLEEY
+235 IGILTRDNNLEEF
-248 YKINEEIRDNID
+248 YKINEEIRENID
-260 YISASKSQV
+260 YIRASKAQV
-269 IDLSKGELSSE
+269 INLSKGELSSE
-280 NLYELK
+280 DLNELK
-286 DIIDSGLHT
+286 DIIDSSLT
-295 FDKDISK
+295 AFNKDISK
-302 WKSEEAVANAKI
+302 WKSEEAVAKVKI
-314 ESISREKDETFNS
+314 ENISREKDETFNS

-346 DLSLYKDTKAKIA
+346 DLTLYKDTKAKIA
-359 ELDNDIN
+359 ELENDIN

-381 INAMEMIVP
+381 VNAMEMIVP

-419 KYVDQTVELSRTY
+419 KYVDQTIELTRTY
-432 NEVSRTVGELESE
+432 NEVSRTVTELESE

-459 ALRPKECKIDDC
+459 ALRPKDCKIDDC
-471 SFVKEAIDAS
+471 SFVKEAIEAS

-491 INKEISESK
+491 INKEIDESNK
-500 TLLKS
+500 LLKS

-613 DKLTTIDNRLM
+613 DKLTTIDNQLM
-624 AEKDAISETVTDISL
+624 TEKDAISETTTNISL
-639 TEFKIEVYTKCK
+639 AEFKTEVYTKCK
-651 SLVDECIGLDVRNEE
+651 SLVDECIGLEERNNE
-666 LQSQINSLS
+666 LQGQINSLS
-675 DIALK
+675 DIAFK
-680 VKTLDARMAEA
+680 VKDLETRMGEA

-701 LNAILNERDKIASN
+701 LNAILSERDKIASN

>member
-59 NTAIIPGMEGKKTLR
+59 NNAIIPGLEGKKTLR
-74 YLYNGELYEIL
+74 YLYNNEVYEIL

-90 KNDGSRGQVKMQV
+90 KTDGSRGQVKMQV

-173 YKVITKKYSTFKNMI
+173 YKVITKKYSTFKNLI
-188 NTISSKI
+188 STISSKI
-195 RQIGN
+195 NQIGN
-200 IEELNARFINISKQV
+200 IEELNSRYNNITRQV
-215 EDVSSERDKAVIEA
+215 EDVSRERDRAVIEA

-235 IGILTRDNNLEEY
+235 IGILTRDNNLEEF
-248 YKINEEIRDNID
+248 YKINEEIRENLD
-260 YISASKSQV
+260 YIRASKSQV
-269 IDLSKGELSSE
+269 INLSKGELSSE
-280 NLYELK
+280 DLNELK
-286 DIIDSGLHT
+286 DIIDSSLHA

-302 WKSEEAVANAKI
+302 WKSEEAVANSKI
-314 ESISREKDETFNS
+314 ENISKEKEDTFKS

-359 ELDNDIN
+359 ELENDIN

-371 IKNLS
+371 IRNLS

-381 INAMEMIVP
+381 VNAMEMIVP

-419 KYVDQTVELSRTY
+419 KYVDQTIELTRTY
-432 NEVSRTVGELESE
+432 NEVSRTVTELESE
-445 VLAYEILFDKAKSL
+445 ILTYEILFDKAKSL
-459 ALRPKECKIDDC
+459 ALRPKDCKIDDC
-471 SFVKEAIDAS
+471 SFVKEAIEAS

-491 INKEISESK
+491 INKEIDESNK
-500 TLLKS
+500 LLKS

-541 VDYIID
+541 VNYIID
-547 PYQLLASLDHMEKLM
+547 PYQLLASLDHMENLM

-613 DKLTTIDNRLM
+613 DKLST
-624 AEKDAISETVTDISL
+624 ISL
-639 TEFKIEVYTKCK
+639 QLTTEKESIDETTNNISITEFKIEVYTKCK
-651 SLVDECIGLDVRNEE
+651 SLVDECIGLEERNNE

-675 DIALK
+675 DIAFK
-680 VKTLDARMAEA
+680 VKDLETRMDEA

-701 LNAILNERDKIASN
+701 LNAILSERDKIASN

-855 QLITMVGCEQCFLI
+855 QLISMVGCEQCFLI

>member
-59 NTAIIPGMEGKKTLR
+59 NNAIIPGLEGKKTLR
-74 YLYNGELYEIL
+74 YLYNNEVYEIL
-85 YVHPV
+85 YIHPV
-90 KNDGSRGQVKMQV
+90 KTDGSRGQVKMQV

-173 YKVITKKYSTFKNMI
+173 YKVITKKYSTFKNLI
-188 NTISSKI
+188 STISSKI
-195 RQIGN
+195 NQIGN
-200 IEELNARFINISKQV
+200 IEELNSRYNNITRQV
-215 EDVSSERDKAVIEA
+215 EDVSRERDRAVIEA

-235 IGILTRDNNLEEY
+235 IGILTRDNNLEEF
-248 YKINEEIRDNID
+248 YKINEEIRENLD
-260 YISASKSQV
+260 YIRASKSQV
-269 IDLSKGELSSE
+269 INLSKGELSSE
-280 NLYELK
+280 DLNELK
-286 DIIDSGLHT
+286 DIIDRSLRT

-314 ESISREKDETFNS
+314 ENISKEKEDTFKS

-346 DLSLYKDTKAKIA
+346 DLSLYKETKAKIA
-359 ELDNDIN
+359 ELENDIN

-381 INAMEMIVP
+381 VNAMEMIVP

-419 KYVDQTVELSRTY
+419 KYVDQTIELTRTY
-432 NEVSRTVGELESE
+432 NEVSRTVAELESE
-445 VLAYEILFDKAKSL
+445 ILTYEILFDKAKSL
-459 ALRPKECKIDDC
+459 ALRPKDCKIDDC
-471 SFVKEAIDAS
+471 SFVKEAIEAS

-491 INKEISESK
+491 INKEIDESNK
-500 TLLKS
+500 LLKS

-613 DKLTTIDNRLM
+613 DKLST
-624 AEKDAISETVTDISL
+624 ISL
-639 TEFKIEVYTKCK
+639 QLTTEKESIDETTNKISITEFKIEVYTKCK
-651 SLVDECIGLDVRNEE
+651 SLVDECIGLEERNNE

-675 DIALK
+675 DIAFK
-680 VKTLDARMAEA
+680 VKDLETRMDEA

-701 LNAILNERDKIASN
+701 LNAILSERDKIASN

>member
-74 YLYNGELYEIL
+74 YLYNGEVYEIL

-248 YKINEEIRDNID
+248 YKINEEILDNID

-280 NLYELK
+280 NLYELN
-286 DIIDSGLHT
+286 DIIDNSLYT

-314 ESISREKDETFNS
+314 ESISREKDEAFNS

-346 DLSLYKDTKAKIA
+346 DLTLYKETKAKIA
-359 ELDNDIN
+359 ELENDIN
-366 GLNSS
+366 SLNSS

-381 INAMEMIVP
+381 VNAMEMIVP

-471 SFVKEAIDAS
+471 SFVKEAIEAS

-602 DELDSDIASLK
+602 DELDSDITSLK

-666 LQSQINSLS
+666 LQAQINSLS

>member
-59 NTAIIPGMEGKKTLR
+59 NNAIIPGLEGKKTLR
-74 YLYNGELYEIL
+74 YLYNNEVYEIL
-85 YVHPV
+85 YVHLV
-90 KNDGSRGQVKMQV
+90 KTDGSRGQVKMQV

-173 YKVITKKYSTFKNMI
+173 YKVITKKYSTFKNLI
-188 NTISSKI
+188 STISSKI
-195 RQIGN
+195 NQIGN
-200 IEELNARFINISKQV
+200 IEELNSRYNNITRQV
-215 EDVSSERDKAVIEA
+215 EDVSRERDKAVIEA

-235 IGILTRDNNLEEY
+235 IGILTRDNNLEEF
-248 YKINEEIRDNID
+248 YKINEEIRENLD
-260 YISASKSQV
+260 YIRASKSQV
-269 IDLSKGELSSE
+269 INLSKGELSSE
-280 NLYELK
+280 DLNELK
-286 DIIDSGLHT
+286 DIIDRSLRT

-314 ESISREKDETFNS
+314 GNISKEKEDTFKS

-359 ELDNDIN
+359 ELENDIN

-381 INAMEMIVP
+381 LNAMEMIVP

-408 DFVKTTLDNDG
+408 YFVKTTLDNDG
-419 KYVDQTVELSRTY
+419 KYVDQTIELTRTY
-432 NEVSRTVGELESE
+432 NEVSRTVTELESE

-459 ALRPKECKIDDC
+459 ALRPKDCKIDDC
-471 SFVKEAIDAS
+471 SFVKEAIEAS

-491 INKEISESK
+491 INKEIDESNR
-500 TLLKS
+500 LLKS

-613 DKLTTIDNRLM
+613 DKLST
-624 AEKDAISETVTDISL
+624 ISL
-639 TEFKIEVYTKCK
+639 QLTTENESIDEITNNISITEFRMEVYTKCK
-651 SLVDECIGLDVRNEE
+651 SLVDECIGLEERNNE

-675 DIALK
+675 DIAFK
-680 VKTLDARMAEA
+680 VKDLETRMDEA

-701 LNAILNERDKIASN
+701 LNAILSERDKIASN

>member
-39 GSNGS
+39 GTNGS

-53 SPLQDD
+53 SPIQDD
-59 NTAIIPGMEGKKTLR
+59 NSAIIPGLEGKKTLR
-74 YLYNGELYEIL
+74 YLYNNELYEIL
-85 YVHPV
+85 YIHPA
-90 KNDGSRGQVKMQV
+90 KADGSRGQVKMQV

-188 NTISSKI
+188 STISSKI
-195 RQIGN
+195 NQIGN
-200 IEELNARFINISKQV
+200 IEELNSRYANITRQV
-215 EDVSSERDKAVIEA
+215 EDVSRERDKAVIET

-235 IGILTRDNNLEEY
+235 IGILTRDNNLEEF
-248 YKINEEIRDNID
+248 YKINEEIRENID
-260 YISASKSQV
+260 YIRASKAQV
-269 IDLSKGELSSE
+269 INLSKGELSSE
-280 NLYELK
+280 DLNELQST
-286 DIIDSGLHT
+286 INSSLRT
-295 FDKDISK
+295 FDKDIAK
-302 WKSEEAVANAKI
+302 WKAEESVAKVRI
-314 ESISREKDETFNS
+314 ESIAKDKDDTFKS

-346 DLSLYKDTKAKIA
+346 DLNLYKDTKEKIA
-359 ELDNDIN
+359 VLDNDISN
-366 GLNSS
+366 LNSS
-371 IKNLS
+371 IKTLS

-381 INAMEMIVP
+381 VNAMDMIVP
-390 VLDSLYN
+390 VIDSLYN
-397 GLDATTKKEKY
+397 GLDVTPRKDKY
-408 DFVKTTLDNDG
+408 DFVKTTLGNDG
-419 KYVDQTVELSRTY
+419 KYVDQTIELTRTY
-432 NEVSRTVGELESE
+432 NEASREVTELESE

-471 SFVKEAIDAS
+471 SFVKEAIEAS
-481 SKHPEKRIND
+481 SKDPENRINQ

-505 LEKDIES
+505 IEKDIES
-512 YKELYDFNKRFTNL
+512 FKELYDFNRRFTNL

-541 VDYIID
+541 VKYIID
-547 PYQLLASLDHMEKLM
+547 PHSLLASLDHMETLM
-562 IDFNQIRGIFNII
+562 ADFNQIRGIYNIMV
-575 TTKSN
+575 TKSN
-580 YEEIIESLKE
+580 YEDIIESLKE

-613 DKLTTIDNRLM
+613 DKLTTIDNQLIT
-624 AEKDAISETVTDISL
+624 EKDAISETTTDISL

-651 SLVDECIGLDVRNEE
+651 SLVDECIGLEARNDE
-666 LQSQINSLS
+666 LQGQINSLS
-675 DIALK
+675 DVAYK
-680 VKTLDARMAEA
+680 VKDLESQMVESKA
-691 KSRADRLNND
+691 RADRLNDD

-722 IRDLDLYNKNFS
+722 LRDLALYNKNFS

-782 VINEAEFRIPCLG
+782 VINESEFRIPCLG

-818 SFAILSNSS
+818 SFAILANSS

-880 VIDMAARPV
+880 VIDMTARPV

>member
-74 YLYNGELYEIL
+74 YLYNGEVYEIL
-85 YVHPV
+85 YIHPV
-90 KNDGSRGQVKMQV
+90 KTDGSRGQVKMQV

-173 YKVITKKYSTFKNMI
+173 YKVITKKYSTFKNLI
-188 NTISSKI
+188 STISSKI
-195 RQIGN
+195 NQIGN
-200 IEELNARFINISKQV
+200 IEELNSRYNNITRQV
-215 EDVSSERDKAVIEA
+215 EDVSRERDKAVIEA

-235 IGILTRDNNLEEY
+235 IGILTRDNNLEEF
-248 YKINEEIRDNID
+248 YKINEEIRENLD
-260 YISASKSQV
+260 YIRASKSQV
-269 IDLSKGELSSE
+269 INLSKGELSSE
-280 NLYELK
+280 DLNELK
-286 DIIDSGLHT
+286 DIIDSSLHS

-302 WKSEEAVANAKI
+302 WKAEETIANSKI
-314 ESISREKDETFNS
+314 ESISRDKDEVFNS

-366 GLNSS
+366 SLNSS

-381 INAMEMIVP
+381 VNAMEMIVP

-408 DFVKTTLDNDG
+408 DFVKITLDNDG
-419 KYVDQTVELSRTY
+419 KYVDQTIELTRTY
-432 NEVSRTVGELESE
+432 NEVSRKVTELDSE
-445 VLAYEILFDKAKSL
+445 ILTYEILFDKAKSL
-459 ALRPKECKIDDC
+459 TLRPKDCKIDDC
-471 SFVKEAIDAS
+471 SFVKEAIEAS

-491 INKEISESK
+491 INKEISESNK
-500 TLLKS
+500 LLKS

-613 DKLTTIDNRLM
+613 DKLNTIDNQLM
-624 AEKDAISETVTDISL
+624 AEKDAISETTTDIAL
-639 TEFKIEVYTKCK
+639 AEFKTEVYTKCK
-651 SLVDECIGLDVRNEE
+651 SLVDECIGLEERNNE

-675 DIALK
+675 DIAFK
-680 VKTLDARMAEA
+680 VKDLETRMDEA

-701 LNAILNERDKIASN
+701 LNAILSERDKIASN

-880 VIDMAARPV
+880 VIDMAARPI